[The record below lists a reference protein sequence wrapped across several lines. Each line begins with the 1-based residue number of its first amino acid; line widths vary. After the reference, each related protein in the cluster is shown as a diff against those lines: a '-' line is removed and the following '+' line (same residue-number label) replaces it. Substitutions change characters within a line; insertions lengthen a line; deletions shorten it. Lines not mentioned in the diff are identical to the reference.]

1 MPDIRRG
8 RAADMGQGRQS
19 GEGRRRRA
27 EKAGARPK
35 EVRRQE
41 GRRGKAAQRKE
52 IDKDTGQSKLP
63 LTRGCTSRGAGRLIR
78 ATRQILYARC
88 ALCLGPLHSAES
100 LRHRGSKPDLL
111 IVSPSAP
118 SSERR
123 PAGRRQFAASCL
135 FASSPWEPLPI
146 LR

>member
-52 IDKDTGQSKLP
+52 IDKDNYWGEQAAAHKGMHEQGGRTTDQSDP
-63 LTRGCTSRGAGRLIR
+63 TNSV
-78 ATRQILYARC
+78 C
-88 ALCLGPLHSAES
+88 ALRSLPRTTPL
-100 LRHRGSKPDLL
+100 
-111 IVSPSAP
+111 
-118 SSERR
+118 
-123 PAGRRQFAASCL
+123 C
-135 FASSPWEPLPI
+135 
-146 LR
+146 